1 MALFSRVMIGVL
13 GLSLMASFP
22 SGTTVWAAADK
33 PVARQAEWDKTLRAA
48 KEEGQVRVYSFIGST
63 IPLEAGVFQKR
74 FPEIKLVIVPGA
86 PDPNPRIF
94 AERRA
99 EKYIADVAIGGGST
113 VWDLHSAKALDPIR
127 DALLL
132 PEVADESK
140 WWQGKHRY
148 VDTERKYALSYIGYA
163 QAGGIY
169 YNTRLV
175 NPKEFQSFWDF
186 LNPKWR
192 GKMSARDVRNPGTG
206 TANMR
211 IFYYTPDLGAK
222 YIRRLFSEMDMT
234 IFRDERQGV
243 DWLITGKFPLCFF
256 CSRSQ
261 IGRAQTQGLPV
272 GAFGTMKE
280 GAGFSTGG
288 GNIGLVNRAP
298 HPNAGKV
305 FINWLLSREGQI
317 TVQTEYA
324 KVGHSGSNSLR
335 IDIPK
340 DMIPADVRLV
350 NGVTY
355 VEVET
360 PERMS
365 IEPVLKIYNEAL
377 AEAEQKSK
385 AAR

>member
-33 PVARQAEWDKTLRAA
+33 PVARQAEWEKTLKAA
-48 KEEGQVRVYSFIGST
+48 KEEGQVTVYSFIGST

-99 EKYIADVAIGGGST
+99 EKYLADVVIGGSST
-113 VWDLHSAKALDPIR
+113 VWDLHLVKALDPLR

-175 NPKEFQSFWDF
+175 NPKEFQSLWDF
-186 LNPKWR
+186 LNPKWK

-211 IFYYTPDLGAK
+211 IFYYMPELGPK
-222 YIRRLFSEMDMT
+222 YIRRLFSETEMT

-243 DWLITGKFPLCFF
+243 DWLITGKYPLCFF

-288 GNIGLVNRAP
+288 GNIGLLNRAP

-317 TVQTEYA
+317 TVQNEYA

-340 DMIPADVRLV
+340 DMIPADVRLI

-360 PERMS
+360 PDRMS

-377 AEAEQKSK
+377 AEAEQRSK